1 MCCERLSSIE
11 WSEVHD
17 GDSSL
22 FLSLSLSLSLSTKT
36 LSVTCTHSQVHIY
49 AMCVLL
55 KYRLKKQHRVTR
67 GGGVTSSSSSSSS
80 VARRPPLIDFSSFGV
95 TVLRRLCRR
104 EEAEREVASREEKR
118 REDGFPVN
126 RPGRLARA
134 QTRATLRRV
143 LLLRRRRHGGLFF
156 TKTTKMCAYVQS
168 ALINNGKMCGEK
180 LSRIGSEKVFTF
192 CGYIRLIF

>member
-1 MCCERLSSIE
+1 MTGTPLS
-11 WSEVHD
+11 
-17 GDSSL
+17 
-22 FLSLSLSLSLSTKT
+22 SLSLSLSLSTKT

-168 ALINNGKMCGEK
+168 ALINNGKICGEK

>member
-11 WSEVHD
+11 WSVAHV

-22 FLSLSLSLSLSTKT
+22 FLSLSLSLSLDENV
-36 LSVTCTHSQVHIY
+36 LSVTCTHSQDQIY

-67 GGGVTSSSSSSSS
+67 GGGVTSSSSSSLSS

-95 TVLRRLCRR
+95 TVLRRRRR

-192 CGYIRLIF
+192 CG

>member
-1 MCCERLSSIE
+1 MHPLASPLLYVCSLLLLLLLLYTKKVLLSSSE
-11 WSEVHD
+11 TTTNNNSGWSTTV
-17 GDSSL
+17 
-22 FLSLSLSLSLSTKT
+22 
-36 LSVTCTHSQVHIY
+36 
-49 AMCVLL
+49 
-55 KYRLKKQHRVTR
+55 
-67 GGGVTSSSSSSSS
+67 SS
-80 VARRPPLIDFSSFGV
+80 VARRPPLDFGGWSQSVFFQN
-95 TVLRRLCRR
+95 VLLLPFAIMTARRATILRR

-143 LLLRRRRHGGLFF
+143 LLRRRRHGGLFF

-192 CGYIRLIF
+192 CGYILIF

>member
-1 MCCERLSSIE
+1 
-11 WSEVHD
+11 
-17 GDSSL
+17 
-22 FLSLSLSLSLSTKT
+22 
-36 LSVTCTHSQVHIY
+36 
-49 AMCVLL
+49 MCVLL

-67 GGGVTSSSSSSSS
+67 GGGGVTSSSSSSSS

-95 TVLRRLCRR
+95 MVLRRRRR

-143 LLLRRRRHGGLFF
+143 LLRRRRHGGLFF

-168 ALINNGKMCGEK
+168 ALINGKMCGEK

-192 CGYIRLIF
+192 CG

>member
-1 MCCERLSSIE
+1 MT
-11 WSEVHD
+11 
-17 GDSSL
+17 GT
-22 FLSLSLSLSLSTKT
+22 LSLSLSLSLDENV

-67 GGGVTSSSSSSSS
+67 GGGVTSSSSSSLSS

-168 ALINNGKMCGEK
+168 ALITNGKMCGEK

>member
-1 MCCERLSSIE
+1 MHPLSSPYICHVCSIKIPAKKTTPRNAGE
-11 WSEVHD
+11 W
-17 GDSSL
+17 
-22 FLSLSLSLSLSTKT
+22 
-36 LSVTCTHSQVHIY
+36 
-49 AMCVLL
+49 
-55 KYRLKKQHRVTR
+55 
-67 GGGVTSSSSSSSS
+67 GVTSSSSSSSS

-95 TVLRRLCRR
+95 TVLRRRRR

-126 RPGRLARA
+126 RPGRLTRA
-134 QTRATLRRV
+134 QTRATTLRRV
-143 LLLRRRRHGGLFF
+143 LLLLRRRRHGGLFF

-192 CGYIRLIF
+192 CG

>member
-1 MCCERLSSIE
+1 MTGTPLS
-11 WSEVHD
+11 
-17 GDSSL
+17 
-22 FLSLSLSLSLSTKT
+22 FSLSLSLSLSTKT

-126 RPGRLARA
+126 RPGRLTRA
-134 QTRATLRRV
+134 QTRATTLRRV
-143 LLLRRRRHGGLFF
+143 LLLRRRHRHGGRLFF
-156 TKTTKMCAYVQS
+156 TKTTKTCACVQS
-168 ALINNGKMCGEK
+168 ALNTWKMCGEK
-180 LSRIGSEKVFTF
+180 LSRILDVKKSSHCVWIYTHFLKPP
-192 CGYIRLIF
+192 L

>member
-1 MCCERLSSIE
+1 M
-11 WSEVHD
+11 
-17 GDSSL
+17 
-22 FLSLSLSLSLSTKT
+22 
-36 LSVTCTHSQVHIY
+36 
-49 AMCVLL
+49 
-55 KYRLKKQHRVTR
+55 
-67 GGGVTSSSSSSSS
+67 
-80 VARRPPLIDFSSFGV
+80 
-95 TVLRRLCRR
+95 VLRRRRR

-143 LLLRRRRHGGLFF
+143 LLRRRRRHGGLFF

>member
-22 FLSLSLSLSLSTKT
+22 FLSLSLSLDENV

-95 TVLRRLCRR
+95 TVLRRRRR

>member
-1 MCCERLSSIE
+1 MTGTPLS
-11 WSEVHD
+11 
-17 GDSSL
+17 
-22 FLSLSLSLSLSTKT
+22 FSLSLSLSLSTKT

-49 AMCVLL
+49 AKCVLL

>member
-1 MCCERLSSIE
+1 MSPRRGL
-11 WSEVHD
+11 
-17 GDSSL
+17 
-22 FLSLSLSLSLSTKT
+22 LSLSRVCYK
-36 LSVTCTHSQVHIY
+36 CTHSQVHMPYVGSIKIP
-49 AMCVLL
+49 A
-55 KYRLKKQHRVTR
+55 KKTTPRNA
-67 GGGVTSSSSSSSS
+67 GEWGVTSSSSSSSS

-192 CGYIRLIF
+192 CG

>member
-1 MCCERLSSIE
+1 MTGTPLS
-11 WSEVHD
+11 
-17 GDSSL
+17 
-22 FLSLSLSLSLSTKT
+22 FSLSLSLSLDENV

-67 GGGVTSSSSSSSS
+67 GGGVTSSSSSSLSS

-95 TVLRRLCRR
+95 MVLRRRRR

-143 LLLRRRRHGGLFF
+143 LLRRRRRHGGLFF

-192 CGYIRLIF
+192 CG

>member
-1 MCCERLSSIE
+1 MLIIIRVCCARLSSIE

-22 FLSLSLSLSLSTKT
+22 FLSLSLSLDENV

-95 TVLRRLCRR
+95 TVLRRRRR

-143 LLLRRRRHGGLFF
+143 LLLRRRHGGLFF

-192 CGYIRLIF
+192 CG

>member
-1 MCCERLSSIE
+1 MTGTPLSF
-11 WSEVHD
+11 
-17 GDSSL
+17 SL
-22 FLSLSLSLSLSTKT
+22 FLSLSLSRRKRFVCYMHPLSSPYICHVCSIKIPAKKT
-36 LSVTCTHSQVHIY
+36 TPRN
-49 AMCVLL
+49 A
-55 KYRLKKQHRVTR
+55 
-67 GGGVTSSSSSSSS
+67 GGGEVTSSSSSSS

-95 TVLRRLCRR
+95 MVLRRRSR